1 MHLSLFRNITQSN
14 QIPKS
19 NCYQSYNLTWFRKFY
34 FYRLVNRMRYE
45 PVKKISTQKYM
56 QYDANSIDDKNG
68 CWGYVFIFNW
78 KEMNN
83 FYL

>member
-1 MHLSLFRNITQSN
+1 
-14 QIPKS
+14 
-19 NCYQSYNLTWFRKFY
+19 
-34 FYRLVNRMRYE
+34 
-45 PVKKISTQKYM
+45 M
-56 QYDANSIDDKNG
+56 QYDANSTDDKNG